1 MNGVSDDQNIRKLV
15 REYRDLEVYKMAF
28 TTSLSIHKSSLEF
41 PKIEQYALADQM
53 RRASKS
59 ICANIAE
66 GFAKQQSSKAEFG
79 RFLMMSLGSAQEMMV
94 WIEYAHALGYITN
107 DQAESWSGS
116 YRSITRMLQS
126 LYSKSRGVRSS
137 AHPVI

>member
-66 GFAKQQSSKAEFG
+66 GFAKQQS
-79 RFLMMSLGSAQEMMV
+79 
-94 WIEYAHALGYITN
+94 
-107 DQAESWSGS
+107 
-116 YRSITRMLQS
+116 
-126 LYSKSRGVRSS
+126 
-137 AHPVI
+137 